1 MAERLPPRRA
11 LTYSFLLRP
20 RSSASTCPSSP
31 SRRPPPPRLP
41 CSCPERTP
49 QMLVRRIVSLA
60 RLLLTPPPRRHSV
73 TSLRYQ
79 AIVTLLGTLDSRPP
93 QLHQYRLDSQRFPS
107 PQPHSL
113 LQLDPKMCRMHFHRL
128 FPRLIMVL
136 HLPHRWE

>member
-1 MAERLPPRRA
+1 MVAERPPPRRA
-11 LTYSFLLRP
+11 LTYSSPPRP
-20 RSSASTCPSSP
+20 RNSASTCPSSP

-60 RLLLTPPPRRHSV
+60 RLLLTPPPHRHSV
-73 TSLRYQ
+73 TSLRCQ
-79 AIVTLLGTLDSRPP
+79 AVVTLLGILDSRPP
-93 QLHQYRLDSQRFPS
+93 QLHRLDSQHFPS

-113 LQLDPKMCRMHFHRL
+113 LQLDPKMCRIHFPRL